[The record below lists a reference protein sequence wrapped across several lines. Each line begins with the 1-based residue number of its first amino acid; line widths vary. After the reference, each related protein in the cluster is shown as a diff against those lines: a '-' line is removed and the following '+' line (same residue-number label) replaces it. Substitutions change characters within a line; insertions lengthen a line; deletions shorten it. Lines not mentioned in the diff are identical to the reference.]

1 MEFGLYASL
10 YSTEMKGVYC
20 FMNIY
25 GPYLDR
31 VRFWNNLLSL
41 DCLKSA
47 RMIFGEILISLWV
60 VWKFGVL
67 RLGWITD

>member
-1 MEFGLYASL
+1 MWAVDFDLFASL
-10 YSTEMKGVYC
+10 YSIEMKDVYC

-31 VRFWNNLLSL
+31 VGFWNKLLSL

-47 RMIFGEILISLWV
+47 RLILGE
-60 VWKFGVL
+60 
-67 RLGWITD
+67 T